1 MTGLRDQGFTVLM
14 CGDGTNDVGALKHA
28 HAGVALLPGASVAPG
43 MKKVR
48 DPSAVEAATNRSAYF
63 TTEGVFG
70 PSKTIQGAP
79 DYSEFQSAKG
89 FWPAMRK
96 ADTQLLLNSTILH
109 GITKSEG

>member
-1 MTGLRDQGFTVLM
+1 MFARFTPKQKEGVVTGLRDQGFTVLM

-63 TTEGVFG
+63 TTEGVF
-70 PSKTIQGAP
+70 
-79 DYSEFQSAKG
+79 E
-89 FWPAMRK
+89 
-96 ADTQLLLNSTILH
+96 LLAECPCFFFVKVIKRTPF
-109 GITKSEG
+109 K